1 MAEALPG
8 TLPCFP
14 HSPHLKPR
22 SSLEGDCSGSRGREK
37 KVESVRLG
45 KRVGVE
51 ELGIKGKDTESRLCP
66 PLGISKDE
74 NPVGINREISM
85 KSHTIPHVEHE
96 ETFRKKLSGTGGN
109 SKGTKEDDLGDKE
122 SVGSCIDCRTR
133 VLGHDCSKAKKSK
146 GDEMTVHDL
155 GLDRSSEQTGEQVSS
170 VSHSC
175 DLSPDCL
182 TRIEE
187 KCQELQAVLIENG
200 HPPEKVRTK
209 VDALR
214 RLLLLQARTSSSAG
228 THDFENRDEIQE
240 DEELLTRHSPSAS
253 PKHLKRKYKRKRN
266 KKSGSSRKKKRRKSR
281 LSPRPFPK
289 DQSSG
294 SSAVGHKPE
303 AHNVDGGGQRLA
315 ARNHVTPH
323 EIVEGKDWCGG
334 KARPVTW
341 ETLQKGPAKPAV
353 PPSLR
358 SHTTSTA
365 HSHSE
370 DSLSER
376 RHRRRGQGWHS
387 DKSPSSSRSFPS
399 PSIRVTPSPSLSP
412 PSLSRRPLGRESR
425 RRSRSRQRDRGMS
438 RGQGARASGRR
449 SYSPPR
455 KRRRS
460 SPSYLEPRR
469 ITSARKRPI
478 PYYRPSPPTPLS
490 SSTSSSCS
498 TSSYSSYS
506 SLSPLRSRRR
516 RHRSRS
522 RCSSIRSRSLSSSSR
537 SRSFDSHSR
546 SFDSRSR
553 SRSWYDPNPSG
564 SEWQG
569 GADGKGPIGAREVG
583 NRSVVRGL
591 RGGTKGG
598 GKGRAFSLHY

>member
-14 HSPHLKPR
+14 HSPHLKSR
-22 SSLEGDCSGSRGREK
+22 SSLEGDCSGSRGREE

-45 KRVGVE
+45 RGVFIE
-51 ELGIKGKDTESRLCP
+51 ELGIKGKDAEGRLCP
-66 PLGISKDE
+66 PLEISKDQ
-74 NPVGINREISM
+74 NLVGISGEISM
-85 KSHTIPHVEHE
+85 KSHTIQHIEHK
-96 ETFRKKLSGTGGN
+96 ETFRKKMSGTGGC
-109 SKGTKEDDLGDKE
+109 SKGTKEDRLREE
-122 SVGSCIDCRTR
+122 SAGSCIGCRTQL
-133 VLGHDCSKAKKSK
+133 LGHDCSKGKKSK
-146 GDEMTVHDL
+146 GDERTVRDF
-155 GLDRSSEQTGEQVSS
+155 GFDQPGVETVEQVSS
-170 VSHSC
+170 MCNSC

-182 TRIEE
+182 VRIEE
-187 KCQELQAVLIENG
+187 KCQELQAVLMENG
-200 HPPEKVRTK
+200 RPPEKVRAK

-214 RLLLLQARTSSSAG
+214 RLLLLQARTSSAG
-228 THDFENRDEIQE
+228 SHDFENRDEIQE

-253 PKHLKRKYKRKRN
+253 PKHRKRKYKRKRN

-281 LSPRPFPK
+281 LSSHSFPK

-303 AHNVDGGGQRLA
+303 AHSVDGGQRLA
-315 ARNHVTPH
+315 GRNNVMTHDIT
-323 EIVEGKDWCGG
+323 EGKDSCAG
-334 KARPVTW
+334 KAGPVTW
-341 ETLQKGPAKPAV
+341 ETLKKGPAKPAV

-370 DSLSER
+370 DSGSER
-376 RHRRRGQGWHS
+376 RHSRRGQGWHS

-399 PSIRVTPSPSLSP
+399 PSIRVTPSPSHSP
-412 PSLSRRPLGRESR
+412 PSLARRPLGRESR
-425 RRSRSRQRDRGMS
+425 RRSRSRQRDRGMA

-478 PYYRPSPPTPLS
+478 PYYRPSPPTPVS

-498 TSSYSSYS
+498 SSTYSSYS

-516 RHRSRS
+516 RRHRSHS
-522 RCSSIRSRSLSSSSR
+522 RCSSVRSRSLSSSSR
-537 SRSFDSHSR
+537 SHSFDSHSR

-553 SRSWYDPNPSG
+553 SRSWYDPIPCS

-569 GADGKGPIGAREVG
+569 GVDGKGTIGAREVG
-583 NRSVVRGL
+583 NRSFVRGL
-591 RGGTKGG
+591 RGGVKGG
-598 GKGRAFSLHY
+598 GKGRAFNLHY